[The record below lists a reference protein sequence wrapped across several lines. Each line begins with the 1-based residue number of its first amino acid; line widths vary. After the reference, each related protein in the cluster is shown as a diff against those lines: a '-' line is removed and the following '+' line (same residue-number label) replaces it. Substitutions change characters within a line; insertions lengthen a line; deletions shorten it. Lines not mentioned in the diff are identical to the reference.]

1 MTERNELPNGG
12 RSWMEGRVGGWE
24 YWREE
29 RREERR
35 EGRRREDRE
44 EREERKVE

>member
-24 YWREE
+24 DWREE
-29 RREERR
+29 RRE
-35 EGRRREDRE
+35 GRREDRE